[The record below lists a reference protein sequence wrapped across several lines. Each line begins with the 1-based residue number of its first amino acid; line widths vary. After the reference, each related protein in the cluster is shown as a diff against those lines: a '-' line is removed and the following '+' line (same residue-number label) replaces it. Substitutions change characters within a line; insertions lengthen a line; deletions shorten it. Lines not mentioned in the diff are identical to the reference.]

1 MKIDNEK
8 AIDKKTK
15 KSKKQR
21 SNRRGSSYSEDD
33 GDNQEMESQDEN
45 DLTVF
50 SKIKSDLNIYECD
63 SQDEYEP
70 KH

>member
-33 GDNQEMESQDEN
+33 GDN
-45 DLTVF
+45 
-50 SKIKSDLNIYECD
+50 
-63 SQDEYEP
+63 
-70 KH
+70 